1 ARRDHRHDDP
11 RVRHGHLP
19 HIHLRGVAAPVADSG
34 LGNLA
39 EHGHANLRAWARRG
53 RILNPDHPREHAR
66 GHRSGLHP
74 NGAQQ
79 GAARTSGDRSPRAE
93 ECADPGRDD
102 HRAGDG
108 GPHHGLVHHRVA
120 LQRAGNGPPLRD
132 QHPPAG
138 LPDHH
143 GNDAALRAPHRDRE
157 PDRRHLVRRPRST
170 DQGALVVTAVTTQQR
185 RVADVTVIARK
196 QRSLWRDALYRL
208 VRNRAAVV
216 GLSVGMLAGY
226 VGGVV
231 DDLLMRATDVVYA
244 FPDLLFVI
252 LIVATLRGT
261 VLGDAYDGLL
271 VIFVGIAVVN
281 WVGVARLVRGQ
292 VLSVKNRDFVEAARA
307 IGAGPGR
314 IMRRHIF
321 PNILA
326 PIIVTVAFAIPGA
339 MLTESVPSF
348 LGIGIRPPTPTWG
361 VMINEGFVVFS
372 TTPWVVLLPSICIS
386 IVLLA
391 F

>member
-1 ARRDHRHDDP
+1 M
-11 RVRHGHLP
+11 
-19 HIHLRGVAAPVADSG
+19 
-34 LGNLA
+34 
-39 EHGHANLRAWARRG
+39 
-53 RILNPDHPREHAR
+53 
-66 GHRSGLHP
+66 
-74 NGAQQ
+74 
-79 GAARTSGDRSPRAE
+79 
-93 ECADPGRDD
+93 
-102 HRAGDG
+102 
-108 GPHHGLVHHRVA
+108 
-120 LQRAGNGPPLRD
+120 
-132 QHPPAG
+132 
-138 LPDHH
+138 
-143 GNDAALRAPHRDRE
+143 
-157 PDRRHLVRRPRST
+157 
-170 DQGALVVTAVTTQQR
+170 VTAVTARQQQSAE
-185 RVADVTVIARK
+185 VAVLARK

-216 GLSVGMLAGY
+216 GLAVIAFAALIAIFAPLIAPYDPLLQNGPKQQLEPIWAGFFGSQFTDPAYVFGTDWLGRDILSRLMYSSRVSLVIGLVPVTIILAIGLSVGMLAGY
-226 VGGVV
+226 VGGAV

-339 MLTESVPSF
+339 MLTESVLSF

-372 TTPWVVLLPSICIS
+372 TTPWAVLLPSICIS
-386 IVLLA
+386 FVLLA
-391 F
+391 FTFVGDGLRDALDPRSKV